1 MNSDSDDSENEVPSE
16 HDLPTRPITNFDGDI
31 VCLQEGDV
39 GGGDGDLGGGE
50 GDLGGG
56 EGDLGGGDGDLG
68 GALAAES
75 DVCSSICRSLS
86 ALINL

>member
-56 EGDLGGGDGDLG
+56 DGDLG

>member
-50 GDLGGG
+50 GG
-56 EGDLGGGDGDLG
+56 LGGGDSDLG